1 MALSSGVRRR
11 HGTLSGI
18 GFGSTLVA
26 RATTVAL
33 FADVPWTVLTY
44 FLYAR
49 LYALQGADRYRLLY
63 VFVPLAL
70 MKTALVGVILPHRLA
85 PADRWLAARQSRD
98 DVFLEGAKALFE
110 FRDSFAFLIAVAWG
124 LLCPATTLAMHFL
137 YPGSVPPLDVVV
149 PISITLGAAQCI
161 STWMQGVSGAPAVLG
176 PELATAS
183 EEAER
188 RGLVIPV
195 RQIAYNTLLILLA
208 FAFALTPTFWMFSIA
223 YMIWYRA
230 MTSGNDVGA
239 LHALYADRFTLFYFT
254 VLMLFWAPPGAWLM
268 SRGVVYPVKQIAM
281 AVRRAAEAR
290 SAAAAGRVPL
300 YTLDEMGDLADAVN
314 AMATRLAEADHQIR
328 GQVREL
334 RALDDL
340 KDQFLRVAAHEL
352 KTPVTIVKGYSQ
364 LLTNRASS
372 LPPELRP
379 LLAAMDRGADRIN
392 HLVDNFLN
400 MTQLQMGGRVPFVLT
415 PVNITKLVEE
425 IVERAKTSVPVQPIE
440 LEAEQ
445 PIYVRAD
452 RMRLQRAI
460 EAVLTNAITFSP
472 EHGVIRVIVE
482 SDAERQEVIVR
493 VRDQGVGIPAD
504 KQSRIFESFYRA
516 HTDTPYD
523 YGGMGIGLYLARETL
538 LRHDGAIGFVSKE
551 GKGSTFIVR
560 LPIHEERARA

>member
-1 MALSSGVRRR
+1 MALSGGARR

-18 GFGSTLVA
+18 GFGSTLVS

-33 FADVPWTVLTY
+33 SADVPWTVLTY

-63 VFVPLAL
+63 VYVPLAL
-70 MKTALVGVILPHRLA
+70 AKTVFVGVILPQRLA
-85 PADRWLAARQSRD
+85 PADRWLAARQSPD
-98 DVFLEGAKALFE
+98 DAFLQGAKAVFE
-110 FRDSFAFLIAVAWG
+110 FRDSFAFLIAIAWG

-137 YPGSVPPLDVVV
+137 FPGSVPPLDVVV

-176 PELATAS
+176 PELAIAS

-230 MTSGNDVGA
+230 MTSGSDAGA
-239 LHALYADRFTLFYFT
+239 LHALSADRFTLFYFT

-314 AMATRLAEADHQIR
+314 AMVTRLAEADTQIR

-352 KTPVTIVKGYSQ
+352 KTPVAIVKGYAQ
-364 LLTNRASS
+364 LLTNRAAE
-372 LPPELRP
+372 LPPEVRP
-379 LLAAMDRGADRIN
+379 LLAAMDRGSDRIN
-392 HLVDNFLN
+392 QLVDNFLS
-400 MTQLQMGGRVPFVLT
+400 MTQLQMGRVPFVLT
-415 PVNITKLVEE
+415 PVDVTKLVEE
-425 IVERAKTSVPVQPIE
+425 IVERARAAVPLQP
-440 LEAEQ
+440 LEFEASE
-445 PIYVRAD
+445 PVHVRAD
-452 RMRLQRAI
+452 RVRLQRAI
-460 EAVLTNAITFSP
+460 EAVVTNAMTFSP
-472 EHGVIRVIVE
+472 ERGVIRVIVE
-482 SDAERQEVIVR
+482 SDPERQEAIVR

-504 KQSRIFESFYRA
+504 KQARIFESFYRA

-560 LPIHEERARA
+560 LPLLEERARA